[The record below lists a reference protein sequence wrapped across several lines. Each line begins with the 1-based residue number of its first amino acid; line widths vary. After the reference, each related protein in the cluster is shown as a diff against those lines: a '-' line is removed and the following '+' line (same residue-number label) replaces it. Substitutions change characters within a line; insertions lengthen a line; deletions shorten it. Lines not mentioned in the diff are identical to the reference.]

1 MSRRNGD
8 RARFQKERKRRMLR
22 RQRIQEYSAKIRAA
36 SEKVDSS
43 AYWRCEAC
51 GQMWNVGRLKASH
64 RPQFGG
70 RWNNGY

>member
-1 MSRRNGD
+1 MKSIVPEPESPVSPV
-8 RARFQKERKRRMLR
+8 ACPFCQ
-22 RQRIQEYSAKIRAA
+22 SAKIRAA

-51 GQMWNVGRLKASH
+51 GQMWNVGRLKAPH
-64 RPQFGG
+64 RQQFGG

>member
-1 MSRRNGD
+1 MTAHMKST
-8 RARFQKERKRRMLR
+8 APEPESPLSPLACPFCQ
-22 RQRIQEYSAKIRAA
+22 SAKIRAA
-36 SEKVDSS
+36 SVKADSS